1 MFAIFSGSMLVL
13 HELVRVKFE
22 RGRVMQNLA
31 SYLPSDAARK
41 VAFELPSS
49 EIEASRCEVTLLC
62 ADLRNF
68 SALSESRPPEESASV
83 LHYFFTKVNSIVE
96 LHGGKV
102 HEYKGDSV
110 LAYWGAEE

>member
-49 EIEASRCEVTLLC
+49 EIEHLVAR
-62 ADLRNF
+62 
-68 SALSESRPPEESASV
+68 
-83 LHYFFTKVNSIVE
+83 
-96 LHGGKV
+96 
-102 HEYKGDSV
+102 
-110 LAYWGAEE
+110 